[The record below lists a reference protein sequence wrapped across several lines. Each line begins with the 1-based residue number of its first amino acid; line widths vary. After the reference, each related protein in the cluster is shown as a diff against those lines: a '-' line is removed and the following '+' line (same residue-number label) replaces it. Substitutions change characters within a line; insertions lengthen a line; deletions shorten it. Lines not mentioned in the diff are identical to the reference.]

1 MHIEESR
8 RGGSLRPVRAQDLRV
23 LGTSPGDSS
32 GTIVAGALGPGHMNN
47 STLSVIPGGALAPV
61 VSALPHRAML
71 GDSPAVTRLRAV
83 IEQVA
88 ASEVTALVTGES
100 GSGKELVA
108 REIHARSRRAS
119 GRFVAINCAAVTATL
134 LESELFGHVR
144 GAFTD
149 ARSNRD
155 GLFVQAG
162 AGTLFLDE
170 VGEMPL
176 EMQAKLLRAVE
187 ERAVRPVGSDTAV
200 PVHVRLITATN
211 RSLDDEVAAHR
222 FRSDLYYRL
231 NVVEI
236 RVPPLRERGDDV
248 LLLARWFLKQHAEE
262 TGRPVAD
269 LTSEVKR
276 CLVAYAWPGN
286 VRELHNCMLRAV
298 TLSRAPEMTV
308 DDLPAR
314 VREHQS
320 DRTDYF
326 PESPE
331 DLLPMEE
338 LQRRHLVRVL
348 AAVDGNK
355 ARAARILAIDR
366 RTLYRLASRLQV
378 R

>member
-1 MHIEESR
+1 MKNTM
-8 RGGSLRPVRAQDLRV
+8 L
-23 LGTSPGDSS
+23 T
-32 GTIVAGALGPGHMNN
+32 
-47 STLSVIPGGALAPV
+47 VIPGGAMSPV
-61 VSALPHRAML
+61 LNALPHRAML
-71 GDSPAVTRLRAV
+71 GDSPAVTRMRDV

-108 REIHARSRRAS
+108 REIHARSRRAG

-149 ARSNRD
+149 ARSARD

-170 VGEMPL
+170 VGEMTL

-187 ERAVRPVGSDTAV
+187 EHAVRPVGSDTTV

-211 RSLDDEVAAHR
+211 RILEEEVAAHR
-222 FRSDLYYRL
+222 FRSDLFYRL

-236 RVPPLRERGDDV
+236 RVPPLRERGDDI
-248 LLLARWFLKQHAEE
+248 LLLARSYLERHADE
-262 TGRPVAD
+262 TGREVAR
-269 LTSEVKR
+269 LTGEAER
-276 CLVAYAWPGN
+276 RLLDYPWPGN
-286 VRELHNCMLRAV
+286 VRELHNCILRSV
-298 TLSRAPEMTV
+298 TLSRAQEITV

-314 VREHQS
+314 VREHQRG
-320 DRTDYF
+320 RTDF
-326 PESPE
+326 LPESPE
-331 DLLPMEE
+331 DLMSMEE

-378 R
+378 S

>member
-1 MHIEESR
+1 MKS
-8 RGGSLRPVRAQDLRV
+8 
-23 LGTSPGDSS
+23 
-32 GTIVAGALGPGHMNN
+32 
-47 STLSVIPGGALAPV
+47 STLTVIPGGALSPALGA
-61 VSALPHRAML
+61 SAHQAMQ
-71 GDSPAVTRLRAV
+71 GDSPAVTRLRDI

-88 ASEVTALVTGES
+88 ASDVTAQVTGES

-108 REIHARSRRAS
+108 REIHARSRRA
-119 GRFVAINCAAVTATL
+119 GGPFVAINCAAVTATL

-149 ARSNRD
+149 ARSARD
-155 GLFVQAG
+155 GLFVQAR

-187 ERAVRPVGSDTAV
+187 EHAVRPVGSDTTVAV
-200 PVHVRLITATN
+200 DVRLITATN
-211 RSLDDEVAAHR
+211 RNLEEEVAAHR

-231 NVVEI
+231 NVLEI

-248 LLLARWFLKQHAEE
+248 LLLARWFLRRHADE

-269 LTSEVKR
+269 LAGEVER
-276 CLVAYAWPGN
+276 CLIDYAWPGN
-286 VRELHNCMLRAV
+286 VRELHNCILRAV
-298 TLSRAPEMTV
+298 TLSRAQEITV

-314 VREHQS
+314 IREHWS
-320 DRTDYF
+320 GRTDLL

-331 DLLPMEE
+331 DLLSMEE

-355 ARAARILAIDR
+355 TRAARILAIDR

-378 R
+378 S

>member
-1 MHIEESR
+1 MK
-8 RGGSLRPVRAQDLRV
+8 
-23 LGTSPGDSS
+23 
-32 GTIVAGALGPGHMNN
+32 N
-47 STLSVIPGGALAPV
+47 STLAVISGDALAPV
-61 VSALPHRAML
+61 PSALPHQAML
-71 GDSPAVTRLRAV
+71 GDSPAVTRMRDV
-83 IEQVA
+83 IERVA
-88 ASEVTALVTGES
+88 ASEATALVTGDS

-108 REIHARSRRAS
+108 REIHARSRRTG

-149 ARSNRD
+149 ARSHRD

-162 AGTLFLDE
+162 GGTLFLDE

-200 PVHVRLITATN
+200 AVHVRLITATN
-211 RSLDDEVAAHR
+211 RNLEDEVAAHR

-236 RVPPLRERGDDV
+236 RVPPLRERGDDI
-248 LLLARWFLKQHAEE
+248 LLLARSFLRQHADE
-262 TGRPVAD
+262 TGRPVAE
-269 LTSEVKR
+269 LSGEAAR
-276 CLVAYAWPGN
+276 CLLDYPWPGN

-298 TLSRAPEMTV
+298 TLSRAQEIKV

-314 VREHQS
+314 VREDQS
-320 DRTDYF
+320 GRTDF
-326 PESPE
+326 LPENPE
-331 DLLPMEE
+331 DLMSMEE

-355 ARAARILAIDR
+355 TRAARILAIDR

-378 R
+378 S

>member
-1 MHIEESR
+1 M
-8 RGGSLRPVRAQDLRV
+8 
-23 LGTSPGDSS
+23 T
-32 GTIVAGALGPGHMNN
+32 N
-47 STLSVIPGGALAPV
+47 SMLTLIPGGAVAPV
-61 VSALPHRAML
+61 LTLLPQRAML
-71 GDSPAVTRLRAV
+71 GDSPAVTRLRDV

-88 ASEVTALVTGES
+88 ASEVTTLVTGES

-108 REIHARSRRAS
+108 REIHERSRRAS
-119 GRFVAINCAAVTATL
+119 GRFVAINCAALTATL

-149 ARSNRD
+149 ARSHRD
-155 GLFVQAG
+155 GLFVQAR

-231 NVVEI
+231 NVLEI
-236 RVPPLRERGDDV
+236 RVPPLRERGNDV
-248 LLLARWFLKQHAEE
+248 LLLARSFLGRHAEE
-262 TGRPVAD
+262 TGRAVVE
-269 LTSEVKR
+269 LTGEVKR
-276 CLVAYAWPGN
+276 CFLDYAWPGN
-286 VRELHNCMLRAV
+286 VRELHNCLLRAA
-298 TLSRAPEMTV
+298 TLSRAHELTV

-314 VREHQS
+314 MRERQS
-320 DRTDYF
+320 VRTDHL

-331 DLLPMEE
+331 DLMSMEE
-338 LQRRHLVRVL
+338 VQRRHVLRVL
-348 AAVDGNK
+348 EAVDGNK
-355 ARAARILAIDR
+355 TRAARILAINR
-366 RTLYRLASRLQV
+366 RTLYRLASRLQLS
-378 R
+378 